1 MPHKGFRHTWAIKG
15 RGGAGR
21 ILALALLALLFV
33 LVGACGG
40 DDSAEAAAAADSAAE
55 AEAAMMEESSDDMAM
70 RDSSAAA
77 AEAAMMEESSDDMA
91 MRDSSASA
99 DGTTDTALAL
109 STATSP
115 ADYGRDV
122 IYRAAIAV
130 EAPDVAAATREAVA
144 IIQGLGGIVFGQQTF
159 TKPQPRSEITFKVL
173 PEDFALALERLAGVG
188 QLVDQ
193 QISADDV
200 TDRIV
205 NFQSRIIT
213 SEASVLRLRKF
224 LEEAT
229 NIDNVAFLERELLN
243 RETDLET
250 LRGQLRTLQDQV
262 SLATITLTINQLPE
276 PPIVVPDTGIFV
288 AAWVSS
294 ADDDPCL
301 GFQDITVE
309 PDATVDFCL
318 EVENLG
324 EVALTDVRFRSEALR
339 LRSGT
344 PSPNMNSFLPVQ
356 GNFDRIEPG
365 HLLFATLS
373 EPVVNGR
380 LAGRFAR
387 EGLDILFHVTATPVD
402 SDGAVLED
410 VITSSRVF
418 VYVYE
423 DDSLPGFSAAVR
435 AGTDTLVSIAN
446 RLAVVFGVLVPFL
459 PFIILVAAIVWW
471 IRRRARRRIPSLPR
485 RRAVEES
492 RPSRPVEDEV

>member
-15 RGGAGR
+15 QGGAGR
-21 ILALALLALLFV
+21 ILALALFALLFI

-40 DDSAEAAAAADSAAE
+40 DDSAEAFDSAVAAEAAAVADSAADAATE
-55 AEAAMMEESSDDMAM
+55 AEAPMMEESSDDMAM
-70 RDSSAAA
+70 S
-77 AEAAMMEESSDDMA
+77 ESIT
-91 MRDSSASA
+91 SA
-99 DGTTDTALAL
+99 DGATDTALAL

-115 ADYGRDV
+115 ANYGRDV

-130 EAPDVAAATREAVA
+130 EAPDVAAASREAVA

-200 TDRIV
+200 TERIV
-205 NFQSRIIT
+205 NFESRIIT
-213 SEASVLRLRKF
+213 AEASVLRLRKF

-229 NIDNVAFLERELLN
+229 NIDNVALLERELLH

-276 PPIVVPDTGIFV
+276 VVPDTGIFV

-301 GFQDITVE
+301 GFQDITVA
-309 PDATVDFCL
+309 PDATVNFCL

-324 EVALTDVRFRSEALR
+324 EVALTDVRFRSETLR

-344 PSPNMNSFLPVQ
+344 PSPNMNSFVPVQ
-356 GNFDRIEPG
+356 GNLDRIEPG

-402 SDGAVLED
+402 SDGAILED

-423 DDSLPGFSAAVR
+423 EDSLPGFSAAVR
-435 AGTDTLVSIAN
+435 AGTDTLVSIAK
-446 RLAVVFGVLVPFL
+446 RLAVIFGVLVPFL
-459 PFIILVAAIVWW
+459 PFIILVAAMVWW
-471 IRRRARRRIPSLPR
+471 IRRRARRRTPSLPR
-485 RRAVEES
+485 RPAVEES
-492 RPSRPVEDEV
+492 GPSRPVEDEV

>member
-1 MPHKGFRHTWAIKG
+1 MPHKGYRNNWAIKG
-15 RGGAGR
+15 QGGAGR

-40 DDSAEAAAAADSAAE
+40 DDSAEDFAAPATTAAAAASARTSADAATE
-55 AEAAMMEESSDDMAM
+55 AEAMMEESSDDMAM
-70 RDSSAAA
+70 SESSA
-77 AEAAMMEESSDDMA
+77 DD
-91 MRDSSASA
+91 
-99 DGTTDTALAL
+99 TTDTALAL

-115 ADYGRDV
+115 ANYGRDV

-205 NFQSRIIT
+205 NFESRIIT
-213 SEASVLRLRKF
+213 AEASVLRLRKF

-229 NIDNVAFLERELLN
+229 NIDNVALLERELLN

-276 PPIVVPDTGIFV
+276 PPIVLPDTELFV

-309 PDATVDFCL
+309 PDATVNFCL

-324 EVALTDVRFRSEALR
+324 EVALTDVRFRSETLR
-339 LRSGT
+339 LRSGMA
-344 PSPNMNSFLPVQ
+344 SPNPNSFAPVQ
-356 GNFDRIEPG
+356 GNLNRIEPG

-387 EGLDILFHVTATPVD
+387 EGLDVLFHVTATPVN
-402 SDGAVLED
+402 SDGAMLED

-435 AGTDTLVSIAN
+435 AGADTLVSIAN
-446 RLAVVFGVLVPFL
+446 RLAVIFGVLVPFL
-459 PFIILVAAIVWW
+459 PFIILAAAIVWW
-471 IRRRARRRIPSLPR
+471 IRRRARRRTPSLPR
-485 RRAVEES
+485 RPAVEES
-492 RPSRPVEDEV
+492 RPSRPVEDDVQ

>member
-1 MPHKGFRHTWAIKG
+1 M
-15 RGGAGR
+15 
-21 ILALALLALLFV
+21 
-33 LVGACGG
+33 
-40 DDSAEAAAAADSAAE
+40 
-55 AEAAMMEESSDDMAM
+55 
-70 RDSSAAA
+70 
-77 AEAAMMEESSDDMA
+77 
-91 MRDSSASA
+91 
-99 DGTTDTALAL
+99 
-109 STATSP
+109 
-115 ADYGRDV
+115 
-122 IYRAAIAV
+122 
-130 EAPDVAAATREAVA
+130 
-144 IIQGLGGIVFGQQTF
+144 FGQQTF

-205 NFQSRIIT
+205 NFESRIIT

-309 PDATVDFCL
+309 PDATVNFCL

-344 PSPNMNSFLPVQ
+344 PSPNMNSFVPVQ

-402 SDGAVLED
+402 SDGAILED

-446 RLAVVFGVLVPFL
+446 RLAVIFGVLVPFL
-459 PFIILVAAIVWW
+459 PFIILVAAMVWW
-471 IRRRARRRIPSLPR
+471 IRRRARRRTPSLPR
-485 RRAVEES
+485 RPAVEES
-492 RPSRPVEDEV
+492 GPSRPVEDEV

>member
-15 RGGAGR
+15 QGGAGR
-21 ILALALLALLFV
+21 ILALALLALLFI

-40 DDSAEAAAAADSAAE
+40 DDSAEAFDSASATTFAAAAASAADSAE
-55 AEAAMMEESSDDMAM
+55 AAAVTEAAMMEESSDDMAM
-70 RDSSAAA
+70 S
-77 AEAAMMEESSDDMA
+77 ES
-91 MRDSSASA
+91 SA

-115 ADYGRDV
+115 ANYGRDV

-130 EAPDVAAATREAVA
+130 EAPNVAAATREAVA

-200 TDRIV
+200 TERIV
-205 NFQSRIIT
+205 NFESRIIT

-309 PDATVDFCL
+309 PDATVNFCL

-324 EVALTDVRFRSEALR
+324 EVALTDVRFRSETLR
-339 LRSGT
+339 LRSGMA
-344 PSPNMNSFLPVQ
+344 SPNPNSFAPVQ
-356 GNFDRIEPG
+356 GNLDRIEPG

-387 EGLDILFHVTATPVD
+387 EGLDVLFHVTATPVD

-446 RLAVVFGVLVPFL
+446 RLAVIFGVLVPFL
-459 PFIILVAAIVWW
+459 PFIILVAAMVWW
-471 IRRRARRRIPSLPR
+471 IRRRARRRTPSLPR
-485 RRAVEES
+485 QPAVEES
-492 RPSRPVEDEV
+492 GPSRPVEDEV

>member
-1 MPHKGFRHTWAIKG
+1 MPHKGYRHTWAIKG
-15 RGGAGR
+15 RGGAR
-21 ILALALLALLFV
+21 RSLALALLALLFV

-40 DDSAEAAAAADSAAE
+40 EDNAEDFDSAA
-55 AEAAMMEESSDDMAM
+55 
-70 RDSSAAA
+70 SAGEVAVDKA
-77 AEAAMMEESSDDMA
+77 
-91 MRDSSASA
+91 RA

-200 TDRIV
+200 TERIV
-205 NFQSRIIT
+205 NFESRIIT

-276 PPIVVPDTGIFV
+276 PPIVVPDTG
-288 AAWVSS
+288 
-294 ADDDPCL
+294 
-301 GFQDITVE
+301 
-309 PDATVDFCL
+309 
-318 EVENLG
+318 
-324 EVALTDVRFRSEALR
+324 
-339 LRSGT
+339 
-344 PSPNMNSFLPVQ
+344 
-356 GNFDRIEPG
+356 
-365 HLLFATLS
+365 
-373 EPVVNGR
+373 
-380 LAGRFAR
+380 
-387 EGLDILFHVTATPVD
+387 
-402 SDGAVLED
+402 
-410 VITSSRVF
+410 
-418 VYVYE
+418 
-423 DDSLPGFSAAVR
+423 FSAAVR
-435 AGTDTLVSIAN
+435 AGTDTLTSIAN
-446 RLAVVFGVLVPFL
+446 RLAVIFGVLVPFL

-471 IRRRARRRIPSLPR
+471 IRRRARRRTPSLSR
-485 RRAVEES
+485 RPAVEES

>member
-15 RGGAGR
+15 QGGAGR
-21 ILALALLALLFV
+21 ILALALFALLFI

-40 DDSAEAAAAADSAAE
+40 DDSAEAFDSAVAAEAAAVADSAADAATE
-55 AEAAMMEESSDDMAM
+55 AEAPMMEESSDDMAM
-70 RDSSAAA
+70 S
-77 AEAAMMEESSDDMA
+77 ESIT
-91 MRDSSASA
+91 SA
-99 DGTTDTALAL
+99 DGATDTALAL

-200 TDRIV
+200 TERIV
-205 NFQSRIIT
+205 NFESRIIT
-213 SEASVLRLRKF
+213 AEASVLRLRKF

-229 NIDNVAFLERELLN
+229 NIDNVALLERELLH

-276 PPIVVPDTGIFV
+276 VVPDTGIFV

-309 PDATVDFCL
+309 PDATVNFCL

-324 EVALTDVRFRSEALR
+324 EVALTDVRFRSETLR

-344 PSPNMNSFLPVQ
+344 PSPNMNSFVPVQ
-356 GNFDRIEPG
+356 GNLDRIEPG

-387 EGLDILFHVTATPVD
+387 EGLDVLFHVTATPVD
-402 SDGAVLED
+402 SDGAILED

-435 AGTDTLVSIAN
+435 AGTDTLVSIAK
-446 RLAVVFGVLVPFL
+446 RLAVIFGVLVPFL
-459 PFIILVAAIVWW
+459 PFIILVAAMVWW
-471 IRRRARRRIPSLPR
+471 IRRRARRRTPSLPR
-485 RRAVEES
+485 RPAVEES
-492 RPSRPVEDEV
+492 GPSRPVEDEV

>member
-1 MPHKGFRHTWAIKG
+1 MLDKGYRHTWAIKG

-21 ILALALLALLFV
+21 SLALALLALLFV

-40 DDSAEAAAAADSAAE
+40 DDEASASGSGGDDAASASGSSAATTYAAAEAAAAT
-55 AEAAMMEESSDDMAM
+55 EAAMMEESSNDMAM
-70 RDSSAAA
+70 S
-77 AEAAMMEESSDDMA
+77 E
-91 MRDSSASA
+91 ASA

-205 NFQSRIIT
+205 NFESRIIT
-213 SEASVLRLRKF
+213 AEASVLRLRKF

-276 PPIVVPDTGIFV
+276 PPIVVPDTGLFV
-288 AAWVSS
+288 EAWVSS

-309 PDATVDFCL
+309 PDATVNFCL

-324 EVALTDVRFRSEALR
+324 EVALTDVRFRSETLR

-344 PSPNMNSFLPVQ
+344 PSPNMNSFVAGQ
-356 GNFDRIEPG
+356 GNLDRIEPG
-365 HLLFATLS
+365 HLLFATLA

-387 EGLDILFHVTATPVD
+387 GGLDIVFHVTATPVD
-402 SDGAVLED
+402 SDGTILED

-418 VYVYE
+418 VLVYE

-435 AGTDTLVSIAN
+435 AGTDTLTSITN
-446 RLAVVFGVLVPFL
+446 RLAIIFGVLVPFL
-459 PFIILVAAIVWW
+459 PFIILLAAIVWW
-471 IRRRARRRIPSLPR
+471 IRRRARRRTPSLPR
-485 RRAVEES
+485 RPAVEES
-492 RPSRPVEDEV
+492 RPSRPVEDDV